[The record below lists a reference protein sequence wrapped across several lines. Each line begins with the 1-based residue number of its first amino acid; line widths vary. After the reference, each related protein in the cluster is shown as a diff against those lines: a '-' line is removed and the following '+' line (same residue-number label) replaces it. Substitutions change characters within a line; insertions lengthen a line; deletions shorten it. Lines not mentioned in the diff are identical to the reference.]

1 MFNPGTYIDHRLLL
15 PTSCLRLVLETT
27 YRSTKSIT
35 NLHSCLATARKRNAP
50 PGNPGTEVVGE
61 LPRLVSL
68 GDLGVEEEAA
78 EKIIQGLK
86 LMRGFMGT
94 EDVTVII
101 DSNRYLSDNIA
112 KLVREETEEEWGWK
126 VRTAGEMMGAE
137 ADRVV
142 YIGCGLLEPVSRA
155 RLSLGILL
163 CYQTERS
170 RRLYNIRNVG
180 YRAAIEKGLVLV
192 ATLPSHPQVASNCFS
207 KLSSHLK
214 SFQISTL
221 TNILSTAPPPP
232 ASAAA
237 ETDHSPDPQQ
247 FRNWKG
253 KAAAEILLPVV
264 KRKRN

>member
-1 MFNPGTYIDHRLLL
+1 M
-15 PTSCLRLVLETT
+15 
-27 YRSTKSIT
+27 
-35 NLHSCLATARKRNAP
+35 
-50 PGNPGTEVVGE
+50 GE
-61 LPRLVSL
+61 LPRLVPL
-68 GDLGVEEEAA
+68 GDLGEEEEAA
-78 EKIIQGLK
+78 EKIRQGLK

-101 DSNRYLSDNIA
+101 DSNYYLSDNIA
-112 KLVREETEEEWGWK
+112 KLVREETEEAWGWK
-126 VRTAGEMMGAE
+126 VRTESEIVGAE

-142 YIGCGLLEPVSRA
+142 YIGFGRLEPVSRA

-163 CYQTERS
+163 CCQTEEG
-170 RRLYNIRNVG
+170 RRYYNAFNVG
-180 YRAAIEKGLVLV
+180 YRAAIEEGLVLV

-237 ETDHSPDPQQ
+237 ESDHSPDPQQ
-247 FRNWKG
+247 FRSWKG
-253 KAAAEILLPVV
+253 KATAEILLPDV
-264 KRKRN
+264 KEEILKETAGRRNVKCVLL